1 MFPSSSSS
9 MVHIKKGKKIKDK
22 PMARNAYAIIHHL
35 P

>member
-1 MFPSSSSS
+1 
-9 MVHIKKGKKIKDK
+9 MVHIKNGKKIKDK